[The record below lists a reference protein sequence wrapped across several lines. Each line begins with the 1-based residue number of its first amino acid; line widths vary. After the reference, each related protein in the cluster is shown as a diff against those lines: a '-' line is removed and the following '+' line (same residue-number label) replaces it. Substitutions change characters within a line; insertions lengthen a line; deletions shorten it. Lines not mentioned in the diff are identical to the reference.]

1 MRIKPQKA
9 DRIMRIKLNLNKTIR
24 IKLKIQ
30 IE

>member
-9 DRIMRIKLNLNKTIR
+9 DRIMRIKLNPNKTIR